1 MSKAIG
7 GYFELADREAEGNY
21 PVEGVRLN
29 TSRNAL
35 EYIIRCLPDCKHVY
49 LPLYTCDA
57 VVEPF
62 KRLPDVGFSFYH
74 INNKFEIAEEI
85 TLHEGE
91 YLIANN
97 YFGLKD
103 AYIAQL
109 AQKYGDRL
117 IVDNAQALFAPVL
130 PNIKAAYSARKYV
143 GVADGGFAVGVDSLE
158 ALNYELDDASE
169 HDSHLLIRKEKGA
182 EAGFKDYQQNECK
195 LDNKPIRRMAY
206 QTQDILLHIDYQ
218 NVIAKRRTNFEYLHK
233 ALGSQNQL
241 FLPELDSFSCPMV
254 YPFIGRIDVDLRSKL
269 IANKIFVARYWPNV
283 TDWAKPDDLEY
294 TLTTRLIPLPIDQR
308 YNIQDIERIS
318 KLINEIYEKNC
329 SNRC

>member
-7 GYFELADREAEGNY
+7 GYFELAEREVEGNY
-21 PVEGVRLN
+21 PVDGVRLN

-35 EYIIRCLPDCKHVY
+35 EYIIKCLPDCKHVY
-49 LPLYTCDA
+49 LPLYTCEA

-62 KRLPDVGFSFYH
+62 KRLPNVGFSFYH
-74 INNKFEIAEEI
+74 INNRFEIAEEI
-85 TLHEGE
+85 TLHDGE

-109 AQKYGDRL
+109 AQQYGDRL

-130 PNIKAAYSARKYV
+130 PGIKAVYSARKYV
-143 GVADGGFAVGVDSLE
+143 GVADGGFAVGVEDLD
-158 ALNYELDDASE
+158 APNYDLDDASE
-169 HDSHLLIRKEKGA
+169 HDSHLLIRKEQGA
-182 EAGFKDYQQNECK
+182 EAGFMDYQQNECK
-195 LDNKPIRRMAY
+195 LDNQPIRRMAI
-206 QTQDILLHIDYQ
+206 QTQDVLLHIEYQ
-218 NVIAKRRTNFEYLHK
+218 NVIAKRRANFEYLHK
-233 ALGSQNQL
+233 ALDSHNQL
-241 FLPELDSFSCPMV
+241 VLPELDTFACPMV

-294 TLTTRLIPLPIDQR
+294 SLSTRLIPLPIDQR
-308 YNIQDIERIS
+308 YCKEDMERKKKKI
-318 KLINEIYEKNC
+318 I
-329 SNRC
+329 

>member
-1 MSKAIG
+1 MKKAIG
-7 GYFELADREAEGNY
+7 GYFEMADRDVKGIY
-21 PVEGVRLN
+21 PVNGVRLN

-49 LPLYTCDA
+49 LPLYTCEA

-62 KRLPDVGFSFYH
+62 RRLPNVGYSFYH

-85 TLHEGE
+85 TLHDGE

-109 AQKYGDRL
+109 TQKYGDRL

-130 PNIKAAYSARKYV
+130 PGIKAAYSARKYV
-143 GVADGGFAVGVDSLE
+143 GVADGGFAVGVDGLD
-158 ALNYELDDASE
+158 ALNYDLDDASE
-169 HDSHLLIRKEKGA
+169 HDSHLLIRKEQGA
-182 EAGFKDYQQNECK
+182 EAGFKDYQQNEGK
-195 LDNKPIRRMAY
+195 LDNQPIRRMAY

-218 NVIAKRRTNFEYLHK
+218 NVVAKRRANFEYLHET
-233 ALGSQNQL
+233 LGSHNQL
-241 FLPELDSFSCPMV
+241 VLPELDTFACPMV
-254 YPFIGRIDVDLRSKL
+254 YPFIGPANVYLRSKL
-269 IANKIFVARYWPNV
+269 IANKVFVARYWQNV
-283 TDWAKPDDLEY
+283 TDWTKPDDLEY

-308 YNIQDIERIS
+308 YGKEDMDRIIEI
-318 KLINEIYEKNC
+318 INGTF
-329 SNRC
+329 

>member
-7 GYFELADREAEGNY
+7 GYFELADREVEGKY
-21 PVEGVRLN
+21 PVDGVRLN

-49 LPLYTCDA
+49 LPLYTCEA

-74 INNKFEIAEEI
+74 INNKFEIADEI
-85 TLHEGE
+85 PLQDGE

-143 GVADGGFAVGVDSLE
+143 GVADGGFAVGVDGLD

-169 HDSHLLIRKEKGA
+169 HDSHLLIRKGQGA
-182 EAGFKDYQQNECK
+182 EAGFKDYQQNEGK
-195 LDNKPIRRMAY
+195 LDNQPIRRMAY
-206 QTQDILLHIDYQ
+206 QTQDILLYIDYQ
-218 NVIAKRRTNFEYLHK
+218 NVIAKRRANFEYLHK
-233 ALGSQNQL
+233 ALVSHNQL
-241 FLPELDSFSCPMV
+241 VLPEHDTFTCPMV

-283 TDWAKPDDLEY
+283 TDWAKLDDLEY
-294 TLTTRLIPLPIDQR
+294 SLTTRLIPLPIDQR
-308 YNIQDIERIS
+308 YGKEDMNRIIEI
-318 KLINEIYEKNC
+318 IYNTSE
-329 SNRC
+329 

>member
-21 PVEGVRLN
+21 PVDGVRLN

-49 LPLYTCDA
+49 LPLYTCEA

-74 INNKFEIAEEI
+74 INNKFEMADEI
-85 TLHEGE
+85 TLHDGE

-103 AYIAQL
+103 TYIAEL
-109 AQKYGDRL
+109 AKQYSDRL

-130 PNIKAAYSARKYV
+130 PGIKAAYSARKYV
-143 GVADGGFAVGVDSLE
+143 GVADGGFAVGVSDLH
-158 ALNYELDDASE
+158 ALNYELDNASE
-169 HDSHLLIRKEKGA
+169 HDSHLLIRKNQGA

-195 LDNKPIRRMAY
+195 LDNQPIRRMAY
-206 QTQDILLHIDYQ
+206 QTQDLLTHIDYEK
-218 NVIAKRRTNFEYLHK
+218 VIATRRANFEYLHQ
-233 ALGSQNQL
+233 ALGAHNQL
-241 FLPELDSFSCPMV
+241 VLPELNTFACPMV
-254 YPFIGRIDVDLRSKL
+254 YPFIGPASVELRSKL
-269 IANKIFVARYWPNV
+269 IAHKIFVARYWPNV
-283 TDWAKPDDLEY
+283 LEWAKPDDLEY

-308 YNIQDIERIS
+308 YSKEDMDRILA
-318 KLINEIYEKNC
+318 LINEK
-329 SNRC
+329 RV